1 MFLPQHVLECLGALE
16 QAGFSTYAVGGC
28 VRDSLLGLT
37 PHDYD
42 LCTDALPEQ
51 IKTVF
56 SHHTLVLSGEKHGT
70 VGVVADKNV
79 IEITTFRT
87 EGDYSDNRHPGWV
100 QFVPRLEE
108 DLARRDFTVNAM
120 AYSPARGLADPFGGQ
135 EDLKNR
141 ILRAVGD
148 PYARFREDSLRIL
161 RGARFA
167 VRYRL
172 TPEQETEKAMN
183 TLAPLMDN
191 LSKERVFEELCKL
204 LLLADADDLQR
215 YAKVLTQVLPEL
227 KPMLGFDQRSR
238 HHAFDLYTHTARAVS
253 LVPGELSLRWAA
265 LLHDIGKPA
274 TFTLD
279 EDGHGHFYGH
289 AAVSAQMADAALR
302 RLKAPNQL
310 RDRVVFLI
318 EKHMAMP
325 EADTKFLRRWLSR
338 FGQAPLQQLL
348 VLQRADTLAT
358 GVHTDVSVFDRSEQ
372 IAAQLLEEASC
383 LQIRDLAV
391 NGQDLLALG
400 IPAGP
405 QIGSTLAQLLDMVL
419 DERIPNERNA
429 LLTYLQKTE

>member
-1 MFLPQHVLECLGALE
+1 LE

-28 VRDSLLGLT
+28 VRDSLLGLP

>member
-1 MFLPQHVLECLGALE
+1 MYLPEHVLECLNALE
-16 QAGFSTYAVGGC
+16 TAGFSAYAVGGC
-28 VRDSLLGLT
+28 VRDSLLGIS
-37 PHDYD
+37 PQDYD

-56 SHHTLVLSGEKHGT
+56 SGRSLVLAGEKHGT
-70 VGVVADKNV
+70 VGVVAGKSV

-100 QFVPRLEE
+100 RFVPRLEE

-120 AYSPARGLADPFGGQ
+120 AYSLSRGLADPFGGQ
-135 EDLKNR
+135 TDLENR

-148 PYARFREDSLRIL
+148 PDARFREDSLRIL

-172 TPEQETEKAMN
+172 TPEPETEKAMN
-183 TLAPLMDN
+183 ELSPLMDN
-191 LSKERVFEELCKL
+191 LSKERVLEELCKL
-204 LLLADADDLQR
+204 ILLANDADLQR
-215 YAKVLTQVLPEL
+215 YSRILTQVLPEL
-227 KPMLGFDQRSR
+227 QPMLGFDQHSC
-238 HHAFDLYTHTARAVS
+238 HHAYDLYTHTAKATA
-253 LVPGELSLRWAA
+253 LVPGDLATRWAA

-279 EDGHGHFYGH
+279 EAGNGHFYGH
-289 AAVSAQMADAALR
+289 AAVSAQLASEALG

-318 EKHMAMP
+318 EKHMALP
-325 EADTKFLRRWLSR
+325 EPEPKFLRRWLSR
-338 FGQAPLQQLL
+338 FGKEPLLQLL
-348 VLQRADTLAT
+348 DLQRADTLAT
-358 GVHTDVSVFDRSEQ
+358 GVHTDVSLFDRCEA
-372 IAAQLLEEASC
+372 IIPRLLEEDAC

-391 NGQDLLALG
+391 GGQDLMALG

-405 QIGSTLAQLLDMVL
+405 QIGKSLARLLDMVL
-419 DERIPNERNA
+419 DEQLPNEKDA
-429 LLTYLQKTE
+429 LLAYLQKAE

>member
-1 MFLPQHVLECLGALE
+1 MYLPKHVLECLNALE
-16 QAGFSTYAVGGC
+16 TAGFSAYAVGGC
-28 VRDSLLGLT
+28 VRDSLLGIS
-37 PHDYD
+37 PQDYD

-56 SHHTLVLSGEKHGT
+56 SGRSLVLAGEKHGT
-70 VGVVADKNV
+70 VGVVAGKSV

-100 QFVPRLEE
+100 RFVPRLEE

-120 AYSPARGLADPFGGQ
+120 AYSPSRGLADPFGGQ
-135 EDLKNR
+135 ADLENR
-141 ILRAVGD
+141 VLRAVGD
-148 PYARFREDSLRIL
+148 PDARFREDSLRIL

-172 TPEQETEKAMN
+172 TPEPETEKAMN
-183 TLAPLMDN
+183 KLSPLMDN

-204 LLLADADDLQR
+204 ILLANDADLQR
-215 YAKVLTQVLPEL
+215 YSRILTQVLPEL
-227 KPMLGFDQRSR
+227 QPMLGFDQHSC
-238 HHAFDLYTHTARAVS
+238 HHAFDLYTHTAKATA
-253 LVPGELSLRWAA
+253 LVPGDLAIRWAA

-279 EDGHGHFYGH
+279 EAGNGHFYGH
-289 AAVSAQMADAALR
+289 AAVSAQLASEALG

-318 EKHMAMP
+318 EKHMALP
-325 EADTKFLRRWLSR
+325 EPEPKFLRRWLSR
-338 FGQAPLQQLL
+338 FGKEPLLQLL
-348 VLQRADTLAT
+348 DLQRADTLAT
-358 GVHTDVSVFDRSEQ
+358 GVHTDVSLFDRCEAI
-372 IAAQLLEEASC
+372 IARLLEEDAC

-391 NGQDLLALG
+391 GGQDLMALG

-405 QIGSTLAQLLDMVL
+405 QIGKSLARLLDMVL
-419 DERIPNERNA
+419 DEQLPNEKDA
-429 LLTYLQKTE
+429 LLAYLQKAE